1 MEVKFNLAQIN
12 GEKVTDMARY
22 EATIFRIL
30 ADCSDEY
37 DEATIGEDWFSV
49 TKMPTL
55 DAILEIE
62 RELVK
67 LGFVIEAWSR
77 CRRKDI
83 LKYIL
88 LL

>member
-1 MEVKFNLAQIN
+1 
-12 GEKVTDMARY
+12 MARY
-22 EATIFRIL
+22 EAAIFSIL

-37 DEATIGEDWFSV
+37 DETTIGEDWFSV

-67 LGFVIEAWSR
+67 LGFVIDA
-77 CRRKDI
+77 
-83 LKYIL
+83 
-88 LL
+88 

>member
-1 MEVKFNLAQIN
+1 MMEVKFNLAQIN
-12 GEKVTDMARY
+12 GEKVTDIARY
-22 EATIFRIL
+22 EAAIFRIL

-67 LGFVIEAWSR
+67 LGFVIEA
-77 CRRKDI
+77 
-83 LKYIL
+83 
-88 LL
+88 